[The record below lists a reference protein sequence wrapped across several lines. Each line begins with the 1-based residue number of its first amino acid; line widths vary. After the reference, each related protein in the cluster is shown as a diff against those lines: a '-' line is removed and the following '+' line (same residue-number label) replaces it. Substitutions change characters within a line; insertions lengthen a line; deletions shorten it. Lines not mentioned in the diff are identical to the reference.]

1 VIERRQTVTVAANV
15 GRMRG
20 RVEDGLSIFRGVR
33 FAQPPTGAL
42 RFRRPVAVGP
52 WEGVVDA
59 FEFSPI
65 CPQPV
70 GSVFDPVPPP
80 QSEDCLALNIWTPGA
95 DDARRPVMV
104 WTHGGAYTTGSG
116 SSAVYD
122 GSAFARRDVVLVTLN
137 YRLHIFGFT
146 DLEGRAQGFDG
157 SANAGIADLVMGLE
171 WVRDNIAAF
180 GGDPDNVTIFGESAG
195 AALIGSLLAAP
206 SAQGLF
212 RRAICQSGTGHHVR
226 SREVA
231 ARATDHLFTL
241 LHVSDGDTE
250 ALQAVPAHRIAELAA
265 QIGIGGLDATTMTS
279 IFADEDP
286 LNSMPFR
293 MTYGDSI
300 IPTHPV
306 HAVAEGASWDV
317 DLIVGSCADEYRL
330 AYLTVGEGTTPEAQR
345 AGGLMTLDF
354 HAKRLGAP
362 VDDILAT
369 YRRVDPSMTDTDI
382 RLALTSDLW
391 FVMPGRELADLKS
404 RRNPNTYR
412 YQFAWPTP
420 VFGGVLGSCHVLD
433 VPFVF
438 DTLDQMAALL
448 GNEPPRELATTMQE
462 AWVAFARTGD
472 PGWPAWSDDSR
483 EVMRFGEVSETMSD
497 PDRDR
502 IALWRPVFTNLL
514 I

>member
-1 VIERRQTVTVAANV
+1 
-15 GRMRG
+15 
-20 RVEDGLSIFRGVR
+20 
-33 FAQPPTGAL
+33 
-42 RFRRPVAVGP
+42 
-52 WEGVVDA
+52 
-59 FEFSPI
+59 
-65 CPQPV
+65 
-70 GSVFDPVPPP
+70 VP
-80 QSEDCLALNIWTPGA
+80 
-95 DDARRPVMV
+95 
-104 WTHGGAYTTGSG
+104 
-116 SSAVYD
+116 
-122 GSAFARRDVVLVTLN
+122 
-137 YRLHIFGFT
+137 
-146 DLEGRAQGFDG
+146 
-157 SANAGIADLVMGLE
+157 
-171 WVRDNIAAF
+171 
-180 GGDPDNVTIFGESAG
+180 
-195 AALIGSLLAAP
+195 
-206 SAQGLF
+206 
-212 RRAICQSGTGHHVR
+212 
-226 SREVA
+226 
-231 ARATDHLFTL
+231 
-241 LHVSDGDTE
+241 DGDIE

-279 IFADEDP
+279 IFADDDP

-306 HAVAEGASWDV
+306 CAIAEGASWDV

-330 AYLTVGEGTTPEAQR
+330 AYLTVGEGTTPEAQS

-362 VDDILAT
+362 VDNILAP
-369 YRRVDPSMTDTDI
+369 YRRADPSMTDTDI

-420 VFGGVLGSCHVLD
+420 VFGGVLGACHVLD

-448 GNEPPRELATTMQE
+448 GDEPPRELATTMQE

-472 PGWPAWSDDSR
+472 PGWPAWSDDNR
-483 EVMRFGEVSETMSD
+483 EVMRFHEVSEPVSD

-502 IALWRPVFTNLL
+502 VALWRPVFTNLL